1 MLNTKKIID
10 NHIGNMLE
18 LSISK
23 NIKSVTISKV
33 LNILLEIEESL
44 EDVVIDGDA
53 LAKYFNKKN
62 IKPL

>member
-1 MLNTKKIID
+1 MLNTRKIID

-44 EDVVIDGDA
+44 EDVVIDGDG